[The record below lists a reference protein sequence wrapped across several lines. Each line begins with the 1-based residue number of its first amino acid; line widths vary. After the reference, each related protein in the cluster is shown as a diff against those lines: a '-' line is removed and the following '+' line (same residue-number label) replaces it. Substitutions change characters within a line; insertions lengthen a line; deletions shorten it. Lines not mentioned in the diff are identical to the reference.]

1 MFCST
6 VTPPF
11 HYKNLRLCKVKPHT
25 YFQYVKIYITGR
37 SGSKVGDNQIIS
49 QKETIRN
56 KSKGVIHMT
65 AIATNPRSWRGVFL
79 TAADWNKLRPR
90 VKEMD
95 ITYNVSGIREP
106 DFTGVYFEAF
116 VSETEA
122 NQIENELETL

>member
-1 MFCST
+1 MYRNAAHILS
-6 VTPPF
+6 V
-11 HYKNLRLCKVKPHT
+11 CKDLYHWPER
-25 YFQYVKIYITGR
+25 I
-37 SGSKVGDNQIIS
+37 KVGDNQIIS
-49 QKETIRN
+49 QNVTIRN

-65 AIATNPRSWRGVFL
+65 AIATNPRTWGGVFL
-79 TAADWNKLRPR
+79 TAAEWNKLRPR